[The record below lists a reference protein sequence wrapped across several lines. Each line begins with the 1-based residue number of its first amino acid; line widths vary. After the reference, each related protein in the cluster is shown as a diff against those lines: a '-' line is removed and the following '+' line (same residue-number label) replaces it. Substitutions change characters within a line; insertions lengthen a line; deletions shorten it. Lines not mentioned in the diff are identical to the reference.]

1 MLYEVITLPNSFKAL
16 IDLEIDKML
25 ENGINYIKCL
35 ECGRYFRK
43 EEGYNGKL
51 CNRVKSTGKSCR
63 EEAEEAKGE
72 KDNISDDINKK
83 SDLLYASLLRKA
95 GVEISKEEFGDWSEY
110 LTRLKNNVKSKNSTV
125 EDLEAFLDYTEKMY
139 GEIMTS
145 EE

>member
-1 MLYEVITLPNSFKAL
+1 MLYEVITSENLEDAPEPRKLRLNDTLRDSYALDAFDYIRNLTRPADTEMFAAIESFRTLPETVYLPNSYKDL
-16 IDLEIDKML
+16 IELEIEKML

-72 KDNISDDINKK
+72 KDNIS
-83 SDLLYASLLRKA
+83 
-95 GVEISKEEFGDWSEY
+95 
-110 LTRLKNNVKSKNSTV
+110 
-125 EDLEAFLDYTEKMY
+125 
-139 GEIMTS
+139 
-145 EE
+145 